1 MELVENLLLSYQ
13 KLGCIMSLK
22 NAFSAFS
29 YGLFFPE
36 NCGVL
41 SGESSER
48 FHRDVSEME
57 KT

>member
-1 MELVENLLLSYQ
+1 MY
-13 KLGCIMSLK
+13 LK

-29 YGLFFPE
+29 CGFFFPE

-41 SGESSER
+41 SEERGER

-57 KT
+57 KIYRESGLHRY